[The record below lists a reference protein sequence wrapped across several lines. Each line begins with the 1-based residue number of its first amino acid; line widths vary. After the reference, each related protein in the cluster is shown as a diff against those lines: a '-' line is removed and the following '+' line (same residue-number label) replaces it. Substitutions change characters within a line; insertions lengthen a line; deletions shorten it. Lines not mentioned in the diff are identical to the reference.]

1 MVSSYNDQHITY
13 FFTQLI
19 IMRISIHSSL
29 GDRHPQY
36 PIFITDFLC
45 QKKITSTL
53 DGHISGT
60 HTFFGTFDPSRQPPS
75 VDNFRVVVPLDAI
88 SKEMNTV
95 FYGNVRT
102 HTKNSSQT
110 HRIMTE

>member
-53 DGHISGT
+53 DGHTSPE
-60 HTFFGTFDPSRQPPS
+60 HTPSS
-75 VDNFRVVVPLDAI
+75 VPLI
-88 SKEMNTV
+88 HHGSRPPLTTFV
-95 FYGNVRT
+95 
-102 HTKNSSQT
+102 
-110 HRIMTE
+110 